1 MRAFLMGFL
10 LLAAGA
16 GAGAVLFSA
25 FIVDQTHRALL
36 LQFGEPV
43 QVIEEPGLYWR
54 KPFVQTVEQ
63 FDKRILDL
71 ETDEQ
76 EVIASDQKRLVV
88 DAFARYRI
96 LDPLQFY
103 QAFRTESGARSRLTA
118 IVDSTIRS
126 VLGRATFIDVIR
138 NKREELMRHTVALVN
153 NEMHNLGVEILDV
166 RIRRADLP
174 EANSQAIYKRM
185 RTEREREAAELRA
198 QGSEESQRIKSTADK
213 EVTVLL
219 ANANRDSERIRG
231 DGDEERNRIYAEA
244 FSKDQDFFAF
254 YRSMQAYDEALKG
267 SHTRIVLSP
276 TSEFF
281 RYFNSPSASGPKE
294 SQPGKA
300 PGNPAGTQPGA
311 ANAPGR

>member
-1 MRAFLMGFL
+1 MRAFLSGVL
-10 LLAAGA
+10 LVAAIGA
-16 GAGAVLFSA
+16 GAAVFSA
-25 FIVDQTHRALL
+25 FTVDQTHKAIV

-43 QVIEEPGLYWR
+43 RVITEPGLYWR
-54 KPFVQTVEQ
+54 TPFVQTVEQ
-63 FDKRILDL
+63 FDRRILDL

-103 QAFRTESGARSRLTA
+103 RAFRTEAGARPRLTA
-118 IVDSTIRS
+118 IVDSTIRT
-126 VLGRATFIDVIR
+126 VLGRAAFIDVIR
-138 NKREELMRHTVALVN
+138 NRREELMQQTKALVN
-153 NEMHNLGVEILDV
+153 GEMQNFGVEMVDV

-198 QGSEESQRIKSTADK
+198 QGSEQSQRIKSTADK
-213 EVTVLL
+213 DVTVLL
-219 ANANRDSERIRG
+219 ADANRQSEDIRG
-231 DGDEERNRIYAEA
+231 DGDEARNRIYAEA
-244 FSKDQDFFAF
+244 FSKDKDFFAF

-276 TSEFF
+276 SSEFF
-281 RYFNSPSASGPKE
+281 HYFNSAAADAGASTKQQDKASASTA
-294 SQPGKA
+294 A
-300 PGNPAGTQPGA
+300 PQA
-311 ANAPGR
+311 AH

>member
-1 MRAFLMGFL
+1 V
-10 LLAAGA
+10 AGA
-16 GAGAVLFSA
+16 SAVLFSA
-25 FIVDQTHRALL
+25 FIVDQTHKALL

-43 QVIEEPGLYWR
+43 TVINEPGLYWR

-63 FDKRILDL
+63 YDRRILDL

-103 QAFRTESGARSRLTA
+103 QAFKTEAGARPRLTA

-126 VLGRATFIDVIR
+126 VLGRATFIDVVR
-138 NKREELMRHTVALVN
+138 NKRAELMKQTIALVN
-153 NEMHNLGVEILDV
+153 DEMRNFGVEIVDV

-198 QGSEESQRIKSTADK
+198 QGSEQSSRIKSTADK
-213 EVTVLL
+213 DVTVLL

-231 DGDEERNRIYAEA
+231 DGDEERNKIYAEA

-276 TSEFF
+276 TSDFF
-281 RYFNSPSASGPKE
+281 RYFNAPSS
-294 SQPGKA
+294 KA
-300 PGNPAGTQPGA
+300 PKDGPDAKPAGGA
-311 ANAPGR
+311 CAAR